1 MFIEAL
7 MIIVKTQKQPKC
19 PPTEE
24 WIKKTWYV
32 YKGILFSHSQEWNN
46 AICSNMDVP
55 RDGQTDWSKS
65 DREGEIP

>member
-1 MFIEAL
+1 MVSKYTCTLILTASVFTTA
-7 MIIVKTQKQPKC
+7 KTQKQPKC

-46 AICSNMDVP
+46 AICNNMDVP
-55 RDGQTDWSKS
+55 RDGQTD
-65 DREGEIP
+65 